1 MNENHFKKTLLSFL
15 EMSRQWA
22 EPGYSMVSGQNVSS
36 NFKNGDNSGML
47 FRKAQINQERVNS
60 NPAATQQ
67 QKQAAQNFSQTTTHN
82 VIRSAAER
90 RALEKGKW

>member
-1 MNENHFKKTLLSFL
+1 
-15 EMSRQWA
+15 
-22 EPGYSMVSGQNVSS
+22 MVSGTNVSS

-60 NPAATQQ
+60 TPAATQQ
-67 QKQAAQNFSQTTTHN
+67 QKASAQHFSQVTTHN

-90 RALEKGKW
+90 RALETSKNSKW